1 MMAFNVPLSGNT
13 YIHLPI
19 LIVVISLVYSA
30 TRYERWINILQE
42 AFRWGIRM
50 LGFLCGIGV
59 ALYVLALFI

>member
-1 MMAFNVPLSGNT
+1 MNAALPFAGNT

-30 TRYERWINILQE
+30 TRYERWDNILKE

-50 LGFLCGIGV
+50 LGFLFGV
-59 ALYVLALFI
+59 GLVLYVLALFI